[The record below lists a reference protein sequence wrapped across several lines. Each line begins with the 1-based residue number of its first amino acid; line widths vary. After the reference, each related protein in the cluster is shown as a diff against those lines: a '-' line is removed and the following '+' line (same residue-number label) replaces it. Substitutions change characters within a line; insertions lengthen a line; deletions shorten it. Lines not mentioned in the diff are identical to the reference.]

1 MRRLPRIAR
10 TFFALQV
17 KRIVNS
23 ELAFEDV
30 VIAKA
35 QFAEAVGDPA

>member
-1 MRRLPRIAR
+1 MLAISKSEGAVRWLPRIGR

-23 ELAFEDV
+23 ELTFEDV
-30 VIAKA
+30 MIA
-35 QFAEAVGDPA
+35 